1 MVALG
6 EAHKKPKQTRINL
19 AQMIID
25 QKRLFPFV
33 ADDINEVAA
42 ILIDLVADGIER
54 AAQAVGPVA
63 GAELAPLLGVPDK
76 NKIAM
81 LGGGVFDRRCVAV
94 GLSLRRRLLVRAAD
108 LAADMGS
115 SARGLERVGII
126 GVFIAARKNRRR
138 RKLYQLSP
146 QRANRRAPTD
156 DERTMKNGEPRHFLR
171 IEDFAARELRRV
183 LARAVEIKKARAS
196 MRRRR

>member
-63 GAELAPLLGVPDK
+63 GAELAPFLGVPDK
-76 NKIAM
+76 NKVAM
-81 LGGGVFDRRCVAV
+81 LGGGVCDRRCVAV
-94 GLSLRRRLLVRAAD
+94 GLSLRRRLLVRDGGFGGGHGLVRSGPRKSGHNRRVHRRPQKQATAKIIPTF
-108 LAADMGS
+108 AS
-115 SARGLERVGII
+115 TRKSAR
-126 GVFIAARKNRRR
+126 
-138 RKLYQLSP
+138 
-146 QRANRRAPTD
+146 ANGR
-156 DERTMKNGEPRHFLR
+156 
-171 IEDFAARELRRV
+171 
-183 LARAVEIKKARAS
+183 
-196 MRRRR
+196 

>member
-33 ADDINEVAA
+33 ADDINKVAA

-63 GAELAPLLGVPDK
+63 GAELAPFFGVPDK

-81 LGGGVFDRRCVAV
+81 LGGSVFDRRCVAV
-94 GLSLRRRLLVRAAD
+94 GISLRRRLLVRGGFGGGHGLVRSGPRKSGHNRRVHRRPQKQATAKIIPIF
-108 LAADMGS
+108 APTRK
-115 SARGLERVGII
+115 SARAI
-126 GVFIAARKNRRR
+126 GR
-138 RKLYQLSP
+138 
-146 QRANRRAPTD
+146 
-156 DERTMKNGEPRHFLR
+156 
-171 IEDFAARELRRV
+171 
-183 LARAVEIKKARAS
+183 
-196 MRRRR
+196 